1 MSFHIVIPV
10 SNTQSI
16 TRLQQ
21 KFQDAISCMTDAARL
36 RAQGQW
42 YLFKQR
48 DGKSRLCSNQLQVQ
62 LFTDQAKKSLT
73 LSTSPILTMDP
84 QDWSSDVISHLHE
97 TIQSG
102 APGYRIWRPPGWS
115 VSRHVELRNHTDS
128 AQPCMPGVGVSAE
141 QKKLGNERLQVEDV
155 KVMETY
161 GNIWKPSNIGNIQ
174 VLNQGSSPHRRCLAR
189 CTCVSVCVLMKTDHH
204 GNIIS
209 QNAADASSST
219 WNSANHWGFQPLHST
234 QYPQGFTVQSRCRH
248 LWPPAL
254 DELGLQ
260 WGRTG
265 PRNVDSLKSA
275 GKCQSI

>member
-189 CTCVSVCVLMKTDHH
+189 CTCVSVCVCWWKQITMGISSPKMQLMLQAQHETQQTTED
-204 GNIIS
+204 
-209 QNAADASSST
+209 SSPCIQRST
-219 WNSANHWGFQPLHST
+219 LRVSLFKVVVGTFGRQLWMNSACNG
-234 QYPQGFTVQSRCRH
+234 
-248 LWPPAL
+248 
-254 DELGLQ
+254 EGLVLA
-260 WGRTG
+260 T
-265 PRNVDSLKSA
+265 LTH
-275 GKCQSI
+275 